1 MSIIE
6 KIIFTTS
13 QQKALVFLVENTGKE
28 FQEKEIVK
36 KTGVKKSA
44 VNLALRKLSE
54 NKIIK
59 CKKIGRTSLYQA
71 DSKNNLIREIKV
83 LLNVSKLEPLIN
95 KLKSESIKI
104 ILFGSFANGTNKKD
118 SDIDLFVLTNNINGV
133 RKIINNSEIAER
145 VQLIVKS
152 PSEMIKINKNKPLLF
167 QEIEKGKVMHEK
179 NED

>member
-6 KIIFTTS
+6 KIIFITS
-13 QQKALVFLVENTGKE
+13 QQKALVFLVENAGKE

-95 KLKSESIKI
+95 KLKNDSIEI

-133 RKIINNSEIAER
+133 RKMINNSEFAER
-145 VQLIVKS
+145 AQIIVKS

>member
-13 QQKALVFLVENTGKE
+13 RQKVLVFLAENIGEE

-44 VNLALRKLSE
+44 VNLALRKLAE
-54 NKIIK
+54 NKIINY
-59 CKKIGRTSLYQA
+59 KKIGRTSLYQA
-71 DSKNNLIREIKV
+71 DGKNNLIREIKT
-83 LLNVSKLEPLIN
+83 LLNVLKLESLIN

-104 ILFGSFANGTNKKD
+104 ILFGSFANGTNNKD
-118 SDIDLFVLTNNINGV
+118 SDIDLFVLSNNANDV
-133 RKIINNSEIAER
+133 RKIINNSEFAEKA
-145 VQLIVKS
+145 QLILKT
-152 PSEMIKINKNKPLLF
+152 PAEMIKINKNKPLLF